1 MVFVFIV
8 IVLLLILVA
17 GTDIPSGGLGKF
29 ERERRKKQ
37 GGREVE
43 RELAHAD
50 IVSLRHILIALLLS
64 ASVALAVASFGW
76 GLGLLVSIL
85 LALEYG
91 ALARITFVRRLSMS
105 GYYRIEPWLLMVSQK
120 YSHIIRYVR
129 VFSPE
134 AGEVALHSR
143 EELVHVVNETTHH
156 IISEDEKKLILHGLE
171 FSTKEVRDIMTPR
184 SMIEAINRS
193 EILGPLV
200 LDDLHKKG
208 HSRIPVIESDVD
220 HIVGVLHL
228 RDVIGVDSSRKHT
241 AKVETAMEQR
251 VFYINERQTLTHA
264 LNAFIRTHHHLFIVV
279 NEYRETVGLLTL
291 EDIIEALLG
300 KKIVDEFDT
309 HEDLRA
315 VAARHPQVNKPADHT
330 TDV

>member
-1 MVFVFIV
+1 MVFVFV
-8 IVLLLILVA
+8 IIALLLILVA
-17 GTDIPSGGLGKF
+17 SIDIPSGGLGKF

-43 RELAHAD
+43 RELAYAD
-50 IVSLRHILIALLLS
+50 LVSVRHILVALLLS

-76 GLGLLVSIL
+76 LIGLIISAL

-91 ALARITFVRRLSMS
+91 ALARLAFIRQLSMKL
-105 GYYRIEPWLLMVSQK
+105 YYRVEPWLLMVSQK
-120 YSHIIRYVR
+120 YSHIIRYIR
-129 VFSPE
+129 IFSPE

-143 EELVHVVNETTHH
+143 EELVHVVKEATQH
-156 IISEDEKKLILHGLE
+156 IITDDEKKLILHGLE
-171 FSTKEVRDIMTPR
+171 FPEKEVRDVMTPR
-184 SMIEAINRS
+184 SMIEAINRT
-193 EILGPLV
+193 ETLGPLV

-208 HSRIPVIESDVD
+208 HSRVPVIEGDVD
-220 HIVGVLHL
+220 HVVGVLHL
-228 RDVIGVDSSRKHT
+228 RDVIGVESNRKHT

-264 LNAFIRTHHHLFIVV
+264 LNAFIKTHHHLFVVV

-291 EDIIEALLG
+291 EDVIEALLG
-300 KKIVDEFDT
+300 KKIIDEFDA
-309 HEDLRA
+309 HDDLRA
-315 VAARHPQVNKPADHT
+315 VAARHPRVNQSAKHA